1 MGGWV
6 WKRGLELVK
15 WDNCLSEGGIVI
27 ESIHVQ
33 NVYIRNF
40 ADIQIKK
47 NWLFPAYKM
56 YSFYLTYLFETIM
69 SNIFCLCNFPL
80 SIQPPVSDLKWNTNK
95 K

>member
-47 NWLFPAYKM
+47 KLIIP
-56 YSFYLTYLFETIM
+56 
-69 SNIFCLCNFPL
+69 CL
-80 SIQPPVSDLKWNTNK
+80 
-95 K
+95 